1 MQLRNNLYIVTDRTV
16 DGLSARYT
24 LQLQPSC
31 FIYQA
36 HFPGEPITPGVCI
49 VQIGKELVDDLLQTK
64 GMSGHTEIAKVK
76 NVKFLSVLSPET
88 TTSVVYD
95 IKKVEVSEDKREIK
109 VQIVVTDSE
118 EAKAK
123 ISLVLK
129 VIDAE

>member
-16 DGLSARYT
+16 EGLSARYT